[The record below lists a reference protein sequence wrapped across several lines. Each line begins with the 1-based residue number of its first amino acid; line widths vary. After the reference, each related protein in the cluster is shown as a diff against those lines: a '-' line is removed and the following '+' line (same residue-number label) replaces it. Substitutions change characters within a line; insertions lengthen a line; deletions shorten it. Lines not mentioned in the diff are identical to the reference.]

1 MGVLGSIFGGV
12 FLATGGS
19 KKPLI
24 HQTPP
29 FNAKD
34 KNEEDFIQYVGNNT
48 MFPQHES
55 AHRLTVTA
63 SNRNFLK
70 ESEGAQ
76 KAAKH

>member
-1 MGVLGSIFGGV
+1 MVVYYDILGQRIGSHYLAMGVLGSIFGGV

-34 KNEEDFIQYVGNNT
+34 KNEEDFIQ
-48 MFPQHES
+48 
-55 AHRLTVTA
+55 
-63 SNRNFLK
+63 NFLK